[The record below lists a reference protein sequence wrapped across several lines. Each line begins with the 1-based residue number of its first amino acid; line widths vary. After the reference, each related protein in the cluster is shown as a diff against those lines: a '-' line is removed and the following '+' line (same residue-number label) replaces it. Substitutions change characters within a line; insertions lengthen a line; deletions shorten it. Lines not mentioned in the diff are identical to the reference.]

1 MKKIIALSLL
11 TLLCGLL
18 ATAQAA
24 SYANYWIVNTIDEF
38 NYYNIWFN
46 GQTAVIENFE
56 DANLI
61 PGLSITEVNGPGLIQ
76 LGYYQNIVDAA
87 INRYQ
92 VFNYS
97 GKMNGFGGWFD
108 LFNPGGPGSSIDVYV
123 GNDYVGNIP
132 NTYKGEFWGFF
143 STVPFAAVTF
153 VEGPG
158 DPQVYVQ
165 ETYQIV
171 DLAICPVPV
180 PATLLLFA
188 SGVLGLVGLS
198 LRRKAD

>member
-1 MKKIIALSLL
+1 MKKITIL
-11 TLLCGLL
+11 TLFALVFGLL

-24 SYANYWIVNTIDEF
+24 DYWIVNTIDDF
-38 NYYNIWFN
+38 NYYNLQLT
-46 GQTAVIENFE
+46 GTTAVIENFE
-56 DANLI
+56 DAKLI
-61 PGLSITEVNGPGLIQ
+61 PGLSITEVGGAGLIQ
-76 LGYYQNIVDAA
+76 LGYYQNIVDAD
-87 INRYQ
+87 NGRYQ
-92 VFNYS
+92 VFNYN
-97 GKMNGFGGWFD
+97 KMNGFGGWFD
-108 LFNPGGPGSSIDVYV
+108 LANPGGPGSSIDVYV
-123 GNDYVGNIP
+123 GADYVGNIP

-158 DPQVYVQ
+158 VVQ

-180 PATLLLFA
+180 PATLLLVA
-188 SGVLGLVGLS
+188 SGVLGLAGLS